1 MVCTPLLS
9 QSCPFHHSSY
19 LLLGHPSP
27 SLALA
32 VTPLSLAVMALH
44 FFWAF
49 HSHPC
54 PAGCVD
60 GHMGGRS
67 DPECGLGIGHRCGL
81 LHDDCGLPHPEVRVE
96 IKEIEM
102 GVGENRVLGV
112 TLQPGQAGNLTPAS
126 CLGCSAWPLDWLKGR
141 SSTGHS
147 KRTTRWVGYSQT
159 KGRLDPDVPLII

>member
-1 MVCTPLLS
+1 
-9 QSCPFHHSSY
+9 
-19 LLLGHPSP
+19 
-27 SLALA
+27 
-32 VTPLSLAVMALH
+32 
-44 FFWAF
+44 
-49 HSHPC
+49 
-54 PAGCVD
+54 
-60 GHMGGRS
+60 MGGRS

-112 TLQPGQAGNLTPAS
+112 TLQPSQAGNLTPAS
-126 CLGCSAWPLDWLKGR
+126 CLGCSAWPLDWLKGQ